1 MNKKNNEGSKKA
13 KGINKNI
20 VKKKINHKEYI
31 NILFEK
37 KQIRHEMKRVQDNC
51 HPIRR
56 TTLTEFHYHALMIR
70 DIYLMM
76 ELKL

>member
-1 MNKKNNEGSKKA
+1 
-13 KGINKNI
+13 
-20 VKKKINHKEYI
+20 
-31 NILFEK
+31 
-37 KQIRHEMKRVQDNC
+37 MKRVQDNC